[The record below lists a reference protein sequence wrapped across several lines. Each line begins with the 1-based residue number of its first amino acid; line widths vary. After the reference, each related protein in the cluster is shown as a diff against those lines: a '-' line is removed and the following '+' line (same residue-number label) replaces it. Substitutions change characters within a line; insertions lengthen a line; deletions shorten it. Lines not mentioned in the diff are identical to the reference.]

1 MARENATF
9 RLELEQILA
18 TFPGQSILSRTDIM
32 KYTGKGR
39 TWLDSHGFKGRKD
52 FTAVQVAHILSG
64 IK

>member
-1 MARENATF
+1 MAKENPTY
-9 RLELEQILA
+9 RLELEQLLA
-18 TFPGQSILSRTDIM
+18 RFPGQTILSRTDIM
-32 KYTGKGR
+32 NYTGRGR